1 MTRLWMIVLRILKE
15 CLLTYNKSYMKQI
28 IEKAARI
35 EREKIIQELHAA
47 YKIHKDPN
55 HYITSSAT
63 IGQYAVPLFKKGA
76 EWQKE
81 QVIEILSSVLENWVH
96 GGDADCIIAEF
107 EERLND

>member
-1 MTRLWMIVLRILKE
+1 MV
-15 CLLTYNKSYMKQI
+15 QI

-47 YKIHKDPN
+47 YKDPK

-76 EWQKE
+76 KWQKE
-81 QVIEILSSVLENWVH
+81 QAIEILSSVLENWTH
-96 GGDADCIIAEF
+96 GGDADCIIADF
-107 EERLND
+107 EERLNNE

>member
-1 MTRLWMIVLRILKE
+1 MAQTN
-15 CLLTYNKSYMKQI
+15 TYMKQI